1 MKKTHNK
8 ILLIFSLTIILIFA
22 LCGCNT
28 NTASQENDSSPDDTA
43 SSSQEE
49 VSGIIGIYSSFP
61 TLPVLEYP
69 AYMSEGVSCEVKEY
83 AQSLQPLKEL
93 IDGSIDVCVAPLPAV
108 LDAQLDG
115 ASVKILCN
123 FYQKGSS
130 LVVSADKSI
139 SSIDELVGKTVGYT
153 EGSME
158 YALLIINLYNNGIDI
173 NSITWKEIE
182 PSQLNSALQT
192 GAIDAYCSDASL
204 AGTAFQ
210 EGYGKII
217 SYPYVDDVGYGNM
230 VLVTTQEKI
239 KENSDWLQEIVNVNY
254 QVMEMSAPLEN
265 YGLSSAEA
273 LGLNPEGIS
282 LENGNYQWCWDMEE
296 EYVMFT
302 RNLCNYLYQMG
313 IFDEIPDMNQL
324 FDFSFLETRSQEF
337 VR

>member
-158 YALLIINLYNNGIDI
+158 YALLIINQYNNGIDI

-192 GAIDAYCSDASL
+192 GAIDAYCADASL

-273 LGLNPEGIS
+273 LCLNPEGIS
-282 LENGNYQWCWDMEE
+282 LEKDNYQWCWDMEE

>member
-1 MKKTHNK
+1 M
-8 ILLIFSLTIILIFA
+8 
-22 LCGCNT
+22 
-28 NTASQENDSSPDDTA
+28 
-43 SSSQEE
+43 
-49 VSGIIGIYSSFP
+49 
-61 TLPVLEYP
+61 
-69 AYMSEGVSCEVKEY
+69 
-83 AQSLQPLKEL
+83 
-93 IDGSIDVCVAPLPAV
+93 
-108 LDAQLDG
+108 
-115 ASVKILCN
+115 
-123 FYQKGSS
+123 
-130 LVVSADKSI
+130 
-139 SSIDELVGKTVGYT
+139 
-153 EGSME
+153 
-158 YALLIINLYNNGIDI
+158 
-173 NSITWKEIE
+173 E

-217 SYPYVDDVGYGNM
+217 SYPYVDDIGYGNM
-230 VLVTTQEKI
+230 VMATTQEKI
-239 KENSDWLQEIVNVNY
+239 DENSDWLQEIVNVNY

-282 LENGNYQWCWDMEE
+282 LENDNYQWCWDMEE